1 MLGALQRH
9 LALYKIRRKV
19 TVEPRPELRVWALL
33 PRTPEEGGGA
43 APLREQAEGAT
54 ILTRDPRTARMG
66 WRLLTQDEGL
76 ALVPGGRLGDLR
88 DYHRHRYQHG
98 MGAGLGRGG
107 GQGVAGTRCLVGPCP
122 GRSGVRGRLFQH

>member
-19 TVEPRPELRVWALL
+19 TVEPRPELRVWAVL
-33 PRTPEEGGGA
+33 PRTPEEAGGA

-88 DYHRHRYQHG
+88 DYHRHRYQQG
-98 MGAGLGRGG
+98 VGAVPGRAGGRGA
-107 GQGVAGTRCLVGPCP
+107 AGARCVVGRCP
-122 GRSGVRGRLFQH
+122 GGPG